1 MGGKKQRCKYK
12 NSGLSS
18 GYYANHRAISVQWK
32 DTVSLETFSVLLQH
46 VSNLWDQPNGFQPQ
60 LALQFPGEI
69 LKEHLI
75 YEPHQLN
82 TNILGRGPRIGQG
95 SYNDHFNK
103 HVSQHQEDRVSGFA
117 VEVMGVLVVVRG
129 GRCAK
134 LLEATSV
141 FAGPQTDL
149 SYPH

>member
-1 MGGKKQRCKYK
+1 MGGKKQRCKDK

-18 GYYANHRAISVQWK
+18 GCQQTTGQQVCNGKILFPWK
-32 DTVSLETFSVLLQH
+32 LFQFCCSMSI
-46 VSNLWDQPNGFQPQ
+46 NLWDQPNGFQPE

-82 TNILGRGPRIGQG
+82 INILERGPRIRQG

-141 FAGPQTDL
+141 FAGPLTDL